1 MPLLFSLFIYLN
13 PFHGFPIMVSWVEA
27 GVRIEKNLHNKQK
40 FVMCDVKVRT
50 FHKALIAL
58 CSSVHLVSVIC
69 FKINETRSEAED
81 EEIHFEL
88 QVEKMNYF
96 PTWEIR
102 WAIKPLMTQKGEKG

>member
-1 MPLLFSLFIYLN
+1 
-13 PFHGFPIMVSWVEA
+13 
-27 GVRIEKNLHNKQK
+27 
-40 FVMCDVKVRT
+40 MCDVKVCT

-58 CSSVHLVSVIC
+58 CSSGHLVSVIC

-96 PTWEIR
+96 PT
-102 WAIKPLMTQKGEKG
+102 

>member
-1 MPLLFSLFIYLN
+1 
-13 PFHGFPIMVSWVEA
+13 
-27 GVRIEKNLHNKQK
+27 
-40 FVMCDVKVRT
+40 MCDVKVRT
-50 FHKALIAL
+50 FHKAPMAL

-96 PTWEIR
+96 PT
-102 WAIKPLMTQKGEKG
+102 